1 MAEKDRLRTKKIHVF
16 LSDNEHELLSD
27 KANYC
32 GLNNSEYIRS
42 MIVDGVI
49 INRST
54 GDIQAAI
61 AEISRVGNNLNQI
74 ARKLNETNSFYK
86 KDFDSLKSQYETLF
100 EYYIEQMIGK

>member
-32 GLNNSEYIRS
+32 GLNNSEYIRNI
-42 MIVDGVI
+42 IVNGAI

-54 GDIQAAI
+54 GDVRAAI
-61 AEISRVGNNLNQI
+61 AEISRVGNNINQI
-74 ARKLNETNSFYK
+74 ARKLNETKSFYK
-86 KDFDSLKSQYETLF
+86 KDFDDLKSQYEILF
-100 EYYIEQMIGK
+100 EYYIERMIGK